1 MPESVRST
9 YQIGGLDCAACA
21 QTVQLGVAQMPGV
34 RSCELNFTTERMT
47 VEGTATRAEIVAR
60 VVELGYRVAEPTAEG
75 AAQAESSA
83 GFWAFLWGRV
93 ETRLAMLGGLLILPG
108 LLFSE
113 VGQIRH
119 PLIDATALAALAL
132 AGWPVARSAW
142 RGLRATGR
150 ISINLLMTVAAVGA
164 VLIGAITEAG
174 MVMVLFALGEALEGY
189 TAGRAR
195 QSIRSL
201 LSVAPS
207 TALRLNAHGDQCH
220 EEHVPVAELR
230 VGDLIVVRPGERVP
244 MDGVVRAGASAVS
257 QAAITGEAR
266 LIAKAPG
273 DELFAGSING
283 EGSLELAVSRLAA
296 DTTISRMLALVEQAQ
311 ERKAPT
317 QRFVDSFAQ
326 WYTPAVMA
334 LAALTAAIPPLLFG
348 QPFFNPPDGSFGW
361 LYRGL
366 ALLVVAC
373 PCALVISTPVSVISA
388 LSNAARNGLLI
399 KGGAALEALSRV
411 RAVAFDKTGTLTA
424 GTPQVVAVRSADCCD
439 PAGGMCTPCAEVLAL
454 ANAVERRSEHPLARA
469 IVRASEERGLAT
481 RYPPAVGVM
490 ALTGQGVRGDVGG
503 RSVLIG
509 SHATFEGSIA
519 HPAAHC
525 AAARQEAALGHTA
538 VLVSADARYLGMISL
553 ADTVRPSSRAAVAAL
568 RDLGLRAV
576 VMLSGDDLATAR
588 RVGDE
593 IGVTDVRAGL
603 LPAHKLALVEE
614 LQRQYGPIAMVGD
627 GINDTPALAAASVGI
642 AIGGGHGGTAQAM
655 ETADITLMSDDLGR
669 LPFLLRLARAMM
681 ATIWANVALSIGVKL
696 AFLVLVLLGVG
707 TMWMAVLADVG
718 VALLV
723 TLNGMRLLGHPAPLG
738 RRTTDDK

>member
-1 MPESVRST
+1 MPESIRST
-9 YQIGGLDCAACA
+9 YQIGGLDCAGCA
-21 QTVQLGVAQMPGV
+21 KTVELGVAQLPGV
-34 RSCELNFTTERMT
+34 SSCELNFTTERMT
-47 VEGTATRAEIVAR
+47 VEGSATRDLIVAR
-60 VVELGYRVAEPTAEG
+60 VIELGYRVIEP
-75 AAQAESSA
+75 AASVEAPA
-83 GFWAFLWGRV
+83 GFWAFLWART
-93 ETRLAMLGGLLILPG
+93 ETRLALLGGLLIVPG
-108 LLFSE
+108 LLLSE

-119 PLIDATALAALAL
+119 PLIDGASLGAMAL

-142 RGLRATGR
+142 RGLRAGGQ
-150 ISINLLMTVAAVGA
+150 ISINLLMTVAALGA

-201 LSVAPS
+201 MAVAPS
-207 TALRLNAHGDQCH
+207 TALRLTSHDGHGH
-220 EEHVPVAELR
+220 EDRVPVAELR
-230 VGDLIVVRPGERVP
+230 VGDVIIVRPGERVP
-244 MDGVVRAGASAVS
+244 MDGIVRAGTSAIS
-257 QAAITGEAR
+257 QAAITGESR
-266 LIAKAPG
+266 LIDKAPG
-273 DELFAGSING
+273 DDLFAGSING
-283 EGSLELAVSRLAA
+283 EGSLEVTVRSLAA
-296 DTTISRMLALVEQAQ
+296 DNTISRMLALVEDAQ

-317 QRFVDSFAQ
+317 QRFVDSFAR
-326 WYTPAVMA
+326 WYTPAVML
-334 LAALTAAIPPLLFG
+334 LAVLTAIIPPLFFN
-348 QPFFNPPDGSFGW
+348 QPFLNPPDGSFGW

-399 KGGAALEALSRV
+399 KGGAALETLSRV

-424 GTPQVVAVRSADCCD
+424 GTPQVVAVRAAECRD
-439 PAGGMCTPCAEVLAL
+439 PAGGMCTPCADVLAL

-469 IVRASEERGLAT
+469 IVRASEEYGLAT

-490 ALTGQGVRGDVGG
+490 ALTGQGVRGNVGG

-509 SHATFEGSIA
+509 SHASFEGTII

-538 VLVSADARYLGMISL
+538 VLVSADACYLGMISL
-553 ADTVRPSSRAAVAAL
+553 ADTVRPSSRDAVASL

-576 VMLSGDDLATAR
+576 IMLSGDDEATAR
-588 RVGDE
+588 RVGDQ

-603 LPAHKLALVEE
+603 LPAHKLALVED

-627 GINDTPALAAASVGI
+627 GINDTPALAAAAVGI
-642 AIGGGHGGTAQAM
+642 AMGGGHGGTAQAM
-655 ETADITLMSDDLGR
+655 ETADVTLMSDDLGR
-669 LPFLLRLARAMM
+669 LPFLLRLSRAMM
-681 ATIWANVALSIGVKL
+681 RTIYTNVALSIGVKL
-696 AFLVLVLLGVG
+696 AFLILVLLGTG
-707 TMWMAVLADVG
+707 TMWMAVVADVG

-723 TLNGMRLLGHPAPLG
+723 TLHGMRLL
-738 RRTTDDK
+738 RTPIR